1 MNSLS
6 QRLGQTELGVRMAAI
21 RSASKRY
28 LVTRETMLVF
38 PSMAAFARLLRAD
51 IELQHSIDPD
61 KKHPKWA
68 LLAIMLLLPFLKLV
82 SNITMFWKKWL
93 RF

>member
-6 QRLGQTELGVRMAAI
+6 QRLGQTEFRVRMAAI

-28 LVTRETMLVF
+28 LVTRETMLVI
-38 PSMAAFARLLRAD
+38 PSMSAFARLLRAD
-51 IELQHSIDPD
+51 IDLQHSIDPN

-68 LLAIMLLLPFLKLV
+68 LIAIMLLLPVLKVV
-82 SNITMFWKKWL
+82 SNITVFWKKWL